1 LPLLAT
7 PSRVP
12 SQLTLSG
19 SGRQPSRTLYEK
31 QPSEKVI
38 ESWLKDAVRQANQ
51 VVYHCNADYDTTM
64 ASTLTAALLYKQRLY
79 VASVGDSRAYHYD
92 CNRKWLSVITVDTP
106 EVKLPG
112 AGTSTSR
119 SSQPRYLGQAHQ
131 IHIDLFQSDVE
142 PGDTIL
148 LCTDGLWH
156 MIRDERIQLLLEQSQ
171 NDPPEK
177 QARLLVDAANTAGG
191 EGNVSAIIV
200 RVQ

>member
-1 LPLLAT
+1 MAR
-7 PSRVP
+7 SAYIRRSSVRA
-12 SQLTLSG
+12 G
-19 SGRQPSRTLYEK
+19 SSWVAKK

-64 ASTLTAALLYKQRLY
+64 ACTLTAALLYKQRIY
-79 VASVGDSRAYHYD
+79 AASVGDSRAYHYD
-92 CNRKWLSVITVDTP
+92 LNREWLSVISVDTP
-106 EVKLPG
+106 EIKPAG
-112 AGTSTSR
+112 ADTDTNR
-119 SSQPRYLGQAHQ
+119 SPQPRYLGQAHQ
-131 IHIDLFQSDVE
+131 IYIDLFQSDVE

-156 MIRDERIQLLLEQSQ
+156 MIRDERIQLLLEQLQ

-191 EGNVSAIIV
+191 EGNVSAIVV